1 MHNTYDW
8 NIGWLTCLHG
18 AYLIDIGPHFDYS
31 EFSRPY
37 KPGQC
42 GFHALMQVWL
52 KPLVRFIQDLK
63 ASGYVWLFFLLFTT
77 LSKSNHFTPTSS
89 LICGREACCSCVG
102 SVRFGERARREG
114 ERERMRGGSLINTRI
129 RGRCFLFLVWTKIKR
144 YSGPQRAFSTMS
156 LVLGVRLVSNWCCV
170 LWL

>member
-1 MHNTYDW
+1 MKLHSTWLKYMHNTYDW

-37 KPGQC
+37 KQGQC
-42 GFHALMQVWL
+42 GFHALMQAL
-52 KPLVRFIQDLK
+52 AKAIGPIHSRFKSFRICL
-63 ASGYVWLFFLLFTT
+63 AFFLLFTT
-77 LSKSNHFTPTSS
+77 QSKSNHFTPTSS

-129 RGRCFLFLVWTKIKR
+129 RGRCFLFLVWTKIKL
-144 YSGPQRAFSTMS
+144 S
-156 LVLGVRLVSNWCCV
+156 LFRSSESF
-170 LWL
+170 